1 MEGSETAS
9 NSFEAPSNSTLSRGD
24 FLRGSVAL
32 AGGLGF
38 AGRLLIPEAASAA
51 RLAGDSP
58 LKYQIA
64 WVGDNGVAGDVVAYK
79 KGWYKAAGL
88 DVSFQPGGP
97 SVDPVTLAGAG
108 ASDVSQTSS
117 SPAVFLARSQGI
129 PVKAFAA
136 GLQKHPYAYISLPG
150 NPVKTPRDL
159 IGKTV
164 GIQATGNILLNA
176 LLAKNKIDP
185 KQLKIEVIGSD
196 FTPLKTGR
204 VDVMTGWV
212 TNVAAMSILDNQFDT
227 LMLWDSGIHLYAN
240 VYLTSDSV
248 LQKRP
253 GDVNKFLAVTARGWK
268 WARDNPKGAIRLLVE
283 MFPAD
288 SYDAELAALKKLL
301 TFMWT
306 PETLRHG
313 WGSMHVPVWQNQI
326 DIYKSLGQFQ
336 KAAPSA
342 SEVVTIGPLNATV
355 AQRAHASLTAV
366 KKVA

>member
-1 MEGSETAS
+1 MDSTETAS
-9 NSFEAPSNSTLSRGD
+9 GGYDLAERSTISRAQ
-24 FLRGSVAL
+24 FVRGSVAL
-32 AGGLGF
+32 AAGAGF
-38 AGRLLIPEAASAA
+38 AGRLLLPDPAAAA
-51 RLAGDSP
+51 RLATAKP

-64 WVGDNGVAGDVVAYK
+64 WVGDNGVAGDVVAFK

-97 SVDPVTLAGAG
+97 SIDPVTLAGAG
-108 ASDVSQTSS
+108 ASDISQTSS

-150 NPVKTPRDL
+150 NPVKSPRDL
-159 IGKTV
+159 VGKTV
-164 GIQATGNILLNA
+164 GIQATGTILLNA

-185 KQLKIEVIGSD
+185 KQVKVEVIGSD

-212 TNVAAMSILDNQFDT
+212 TNVAAMSILDNQFDA

-240 VYLTSDSV
+240 VYVTSDSV
-248 LQKRP
+248 LQQRP
-253 GDVNKFLAVTARGWK
+253 GDVNKFLAVTARGWR
-268 WARDNPKGAIRLLVE
+268 WAKDNPKQAVKLLVE
-283 MFPAD
+283 MFPSD
-288 SYDAELAALKKLL
+288 NYDAELAALKKLL

-306 PETLRHG
+306 PDTLRHG

-326 DIYKSLGQFQ
+326 DIYKSLGQFTNAVPTGADVATAGPLKATAKLRPYASMTAAK
-336 KAAPSA
+336 KAA
-342 SEVVTIGPLNATV
+342 
-355 AQRAHASLTAV
+355 
-366 KKVA
+366 